1 MINLLHYKNIYFS
14 DQLFI
19 SQNDLLDDF
28 RNIGIKNNHSINPE
42 INNLYNESKSIDL
55 LKLISDKVFFFQD
68 DPNIK
73 NSSIKNMLYQ
83 NKLFYQDFYK
93 NSNIESYL
101 YRLINEN
108 VNRTL
113 IFFTEGKCN
122 EFAHKNNMNNIT
134 LPQKIELINNL
145 DNDIVY
151 LSSNI
156 ILIRHQVY
164 LPWLWTCRDNPFENL
179 KNLSNSYNNI
189 KTYYLKNKWNFM
201 N

>member
-122 EFAHKNNMNNIT
+122 EFAHKNNMN
-134 LPQKIELINNL
+134 
-145 DNDIVY
+145 
-151 LSSNI
+151 
-156 ILIRHQVY
+156 
-164 LPWLWTCRDNPFENL
+164 
-179 KNLSNSYNNI
+179 
-189 KTYYLKNKWNFM
+189 
-201 N
+201 